1 VVSPGQ
7 TAIHPTQILQ
17 FTEKLLAW
25 YGLNHRKLPWRE
37 SRDPY
42 PIWISEVMLQQTQV
56 KTVIPYF
63 LNFKSR
69 FPTLEAFAGADL
81 QTVLKL
87 WEGLGY
93 YARARNFHKAARII
107 VEEMNGVIPDDFYG
121 FQKLP
126 GIGDYIGSAVQS
138 IAFGR
143 PLAVVDGNVKRVLA
157 RLYSMEVP
165 VNKPD
170 SHGPFKA
177 LADLHL
183 DRHDPGTFNQ
193 AMMELGALVCSPKK
207 PDCAACPVS
216 EFCEAFLSGTVDQF
230 PKRAASRRVPTV
242 HIAAGIV
249 RKNGKVLITR
259 RKLNGLLGGL
269 WEFPGGK
276 LEKGEEAS
284 LACIREIKEETGLAV
299 GIESH
304 LTTIRHA
311 YTHFKIKMDVYYC
324 RYISGRIRLN
334 GPIDYK
340 WVRLTDIDQ
349 FAFPKANL
357 KFIPLIREE
366 SVLIW
371 NKKK

>member
-1 VVSPGQ
+1 
-7 TAIHPTQILQ
+7 
-17 FTEKLLAW
+17 
-25 YGLNHRKLPWRE
+25 
-37 SRDPY
+37 
-42 PIWISEVMLQQTQV
+42 MLQQTQV
-56 KTVIPYF
+56 KTVTPYF
-63 LNFKSR
+63 LNFMDR
-69 FPTLEAFAGADL
+69 FPTLEALARADL

-107 VEEMNGVIPDDFYG
+107 VQEMKGMIPDDFHE

-157 RLYSMEVP
+157 RLYSMEAP

-170 SHGPFKA
+170 SHGQFKA
-177 LADLHL
+177 LAGLHL

-193 AMMELGALVCSPKK
+193 AIMELGALVCSPKS
-207 PDCAACPVS
+207 PDCSLCPVS
-216 EFCEAFLSGTVDQF
+216 EFCKAFLSGTVDQF
-230 PKRAASRRVPTV
+230 PKRVASRRVPTF

-249 RKNGKVLITR
+249 QKNGKVLITR
-259 RKLNGLLGGL
+259 RKLDGLLGGL

-299 GIESH
+299 GIDAH
-304 LTTIRHA
+304 LTTVHHA

-334 GPIDYK
+334 GPMAFK
-340 WVRLTDIDQ
+340 WIRLTDTNR

-366 SVLIW
+366 TVLIW
-371 NKKK
+371 NKRK